1 MTDSL
6 LLLRNAEIFFLPV
19 DYLCLY
25 KGYMHESSS
34 LIASWLHYK
43 SGYFIHF
50 TFSLFDQYLSLKA
63 SLIKHHV
70 IFWFV
75 CLKSFLSVWVPLCQ
89 EGPFLEVMSHMKG
102 ERASS
107 SLKLLGSQ
115 EHGGGGSQESSILK
129 FIFCQGCKQWRLSQ
143 SDELMSFCLVHYFC
157 RYLTDKR
164 YKI

>member
-6 LLLRNAEIFFLPV
+6 LLLGNAENFFLPV

-25 KGYMHESSS
+25 KGYMYESSS
-34 LIASWLHYK
+34 FIASWLHFK

-50 TFSLFDQYLSLKA
+50 TFPLFDQYLSLKA

-70 IFWFV
+70 IFLFV
-75 CLKSFLSVWVPLCQ
+75 WNLFCLFEFLCARKDLFWKSCPTWRGREQVAVLNYWVT
-89 EGPFLEVMSHMKG
+89 
-102 ERASS
+102 
-107 SLKLLGSQ
+107 
-115 EHGGGGSQESSILK
+115 GGWRRGSQESSILK

-143 SDELMSFCLVHYFC
+143 SDELMSFCLVHYFF
-157 RYLTDKR
+157 RYLTGKR